1 MGFKKRDPEAQNTE
15 RAFVEVAM
23 RRGGRE
29 PCEECVERCRR
40 VHGRRPSAWRVTC
53 FFKIMLSDDV
63 HSVMFIPPKFARTI
77 MSLAGQRVRLEDING
92 NCWTVKISLV
102 GGQLAFKRGWRK
114 FFVDHS
120 IEIGDLLMFHYHL
133 GSQFMVKIFDRS
145 ACERL
150 NFSDKSGVDE
160 GALLEGGEV
169 HLPSSVLD
177 LTPVE
182 DPLPINDEVSVEKEG
197 SCSAVNSHSDHRDA
211 EALAV
216 RNNEALDGDNIK
228 SRPHAASSQGC
239 AEVPSYM
246 IDRNAVYEERA
257 RSSLFDS
264 SNMEIAGCNNA
275 VEEPEVL
282 KNEQSSCSSV
292 ELIDSNASLN
302 ETMRKRKTCEGA
314 SPDATVVKVLRR
326 KCTSVDAQKAESKA
340 ICEIVTASPL
350 AQIESNLDHGKAVTQ
365 NPGISYEA
373 PRGDSPDVPGL
384 EVPSIKCSNE
394 YADKVQ
400 QKPTGVHGT
409 ASLLALTSTLDHGK
423 ATMQNLGLSNEA
435 TKGISPDVS
444 LVVEAPGRKC
454 TSEDV
459 NEVQS
464 KTTCEHGT
472 ASPLAQI
479 EPAINHDK
487 ATRETASNV
496 SMSEVFRRKCSY
508 LDTDKVQLETTRED
522 GAASPCAPID
532 STPDHEKAGLQ
543 DLEISNKA
551 TRAASPDVLAVK
563 ASNRN
568 FTFGVASRLRSKT
581 LAHGKSATLNLGIS
595 NADRRGPSPDVLVV
609 EMPTR
614 KCTSE
619 RCSQSNVEN
628 YL

>member
-1 MGFKKRDPEAQNTE
+1 
-15 RAFVEVAM
+15 
-23 RRGGRE
+23 
-29 PCEECVERCRR
+29 
-40 VHGRRPSAWRVTC
+40 
-53 FFKIMLSDDV
+53 
-63 HSVMFIPPKFARTI
+63 
-77 MSLAGQRVRLEDING
+77 
-92 NCWTVKISLV
+92 
-102 GGQLAFKRGWRK
+102 
-114 FFVDHS
+114 
-120 IEIGDLLMFHYHL
+120 
-133 GSQFMVKIFDRS
+133 
-145 ACERL
+145 
-150 NFSDKSGVDE
+150 
-160 GALLEGGEV
+160 
-169 HLPSSVLD
+169 
-177 LTPVE
+177 
-182 DPLPINDEVSVEKEG
+182 
-197 SCSAVNSHSDHRDA
+197 
-211 EALAV
+211 
-216 RNNEALDGDNIK
+216 
-228 SRPHAASSQGC
+228 
-239 AEVPSYM
+239 M
-246 IDRNAVYEERA
+246 IDRNAVHEERA

-326 KCTSVDAQKAESKA
+326 KCTSVDAEKAESKA

-373 PRGDSPDVPGL
+373 PRGDSPDVLGL

-409 ASLLALTSTLDHGK
+409 AFSLALTESTLDHGK

-435 TKGISPDVS
+435 TKGVSPDVS

-454 TSEDV
+454 TSEDA

-472 ASPLAQI
+472 APPLAQI

-496 SMSEVFRRKCSY
+496 SMSKVFRRKCSY

-581 LAHGKSATLNLGIS
+581 LAHGKCATRNLGIS

-614 KCTSE
+614 KCTSKDAVKVTSKTTCEHGVAHPLYQVESGPDHGKAAMQNPEKANEVPSGCSLTNETHLTDSGIFYIFLITVMTAGSVFIDAVPQMKHDVHGTSSESIRQSTTKLLPEKLDFIFKGEKLIAPKLEQVEMNYPPVEIE
-619 RCSQSNVEN
+619 RKMTDNVKAEAIELGDFHCSVTVVTRS
-628 YL
+628 YLVRCCQK